1 MNSPSPNVIVGIG
14 KDNMFANA
22 FALKQTLKT
31 SSEGQGLGIFLGF
44 APGC

>member
-14 KDNMFANA
+14 KDMFANA
-22 FALKQTLKT
+22 FALKPSLKT
-31 SSEGQGLGIFLGF
+31 SSESQGLSIFLGF